1 MKTNVIETIIGAI
14 VLGVAVLFLVFAYSN
29 ANLRSV
35 SGYEVSARFDRIDGL
50 SVGGD
55 VRISGV
61 KVGSIVDMTLDRES
75 YLAMVTM
82 TIDPDIEL
90 PTDTVAIVSSE
101 SLLGG
106 KFMALNPGGE
116 IDMIPAGGTIEFT
129 QSTPGFEQLLGQ
141 VIYSL
146 QNTGESEN

>member
-75 YLAMVTM
+75 YLAEVTM

-106 KFMALNPGGE
+106 KFMALDPGGE

-146 QNTGESEN
+146 QNTGESDN